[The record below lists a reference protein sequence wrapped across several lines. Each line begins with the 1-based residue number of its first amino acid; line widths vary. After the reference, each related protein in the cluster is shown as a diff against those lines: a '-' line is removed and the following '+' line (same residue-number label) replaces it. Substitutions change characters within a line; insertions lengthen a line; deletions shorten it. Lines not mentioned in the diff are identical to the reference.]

1 MKKPTKAYLITI
13 KFQTYTS
20 PNQEQSDGYT
30 VSHLIHVF
38 KSIDDVVGQTR
49 QQVYDEPGLQVIH
62 PDQLRI
68 RDHLPSRPDKRG
80 VEVEHNVHEED
91 DVHNAVQN
99 QPGDVILF
107 GLEGDVIRNHDGSV
121 EGQDEDDPVPG
132 GLKGAVV

>member
-1 MKKPTKAYLITI
+1 M
-13 KFQTYTS
+13 
-20 PNQEQSDGYT
+20 

-38 KSIDDVVGQTR
+38 ESVDDVIGQTG
-49 QQVYDEPGLQVIH
+49 QQVYYEPGLQVVH
-62 PDQLRI
+62 SDQLRI

-80 VEVEHNVHEED
+80 VEIEHDVHKEY

-99 QPGDVILF
+99 QPSDVILF
-107 GLEGDVIRNHDGSV
+107 GLEGDVVRNHDGGV